1 MKKMTLILLTTVLL
15 VVCLASCDS
24 LKHEHVTADEW
35 SQNEESHWK
44 NVTCTWD
51 WCKLDIVTEAHV
63 DADEN
68 NVCDVCD
75 YEIPTKHEHTYDYVC
90 NEDTHT
96 KVYTCGCTSV
106 KDEAAEEH
114 QNFDADLFCD
124 ICGYDLSALIKGDI
138 EWHYSPTHHWWEPET
153 LEAGVV
159 YDFGE
164 HVDENE
170 DRFCDVCRMLMVV
183 KLPVDYT
190 IVWSYNATHHWWDPQ
205 ASGSY
210 YGISLG
216 VLLLYQEHSDSD
228 NDKLCDVCRCYMNTI
243 ELDIEWQYS
252 PTHHW
257 WIPNPADGAE
267 IIGVVYGYG
276 EHVDENQDDLCD
288 VCGYYDLR
296 TDPETFYFSKLAGLG
311 WLETLSADEVVEIK
325 MTSQASGVAP
335 GSFRYISSSTDR
347 APIARILEEYR
358 SLEVFSIENMGVI
371 TPGCEELTVE
381 FILQDGTTKTLSFTQ
396 NIYSDNN
403 GNHFGVTHIPTFNDV
418 PEFTSYLGF
427 VSYEPTGWVMAY
439 SDGDAEVLRRVCT
452 IPLDELEFT
461 PCIITGGLPTQPTN
475 YPYFVQTE
483 FGDLVFLYN
492 DLFYIAGKS
501 ECGYYQLVGKNLD
514 ELVGEYCEG
523 VYTVT
528 MNDAKWLYEDLK
540 PLYEVGEQVSV
551 KIRMAYDLGYLLL
564 VNGKKIAPVH
574 TMDTEYWEF
583 IFTMPPENV
592 VINFCTYDGFLPNMN
607 YAVLIES
614 FWEKIPAADSVS
626 VLHYYGEYASGAI
639 VAMMVCSEYDFTEAE
654 WDEEVGHIVIHY
666 NNGNRILVLYE
677 DSFYT
682 LTAAYAIGCLTDE
695 DVLEIAKHHKEF
707 YPFVHVEYQ

>member
-1 MKKMTLILLTTVLL
+1 MKKIVISILAFVFILF
-15 VVCLASCDS
+15 CFASCDS
-24 LKHEHVTADEW
+24 LKHEHITDEKY
-35 SQNEESHWK
+35 SSNEESHWK

-51 WCKLDIVTEAHV
+51 CCKLNIVTEAHIDEDKNNIC
-63 DADEN
+63 DACE
-68 NVCDVCD
+68 
-75 YEIPTKHEHTYDYVC
+75 YAMQSEHEHTYDYIC
-90 NEDTHT
+90 NEDTHQ

-106 KDEAAEEH
+106 KAEEAEEH
-114 QNFDADLFCD
+114 QNRDADLFCD
-124 ICGYDLSALIKGDI
+124 VCGYNLSASIKGDI
-138 EWHYSPTHHWWEPET
+138 EWHYSPTHHWWEPEI

-159 YDFGE
+159 YGYGE
-164 HVDENE
+164 HVDGND
-170 DRFCDVCRMLMVV
+170 DRFCDVCRMLMCV
-183 KLPVDYT
+183 KLPADYT
-190 IVWSYNATHHWWDPQ
+190 IKWSHNATHHWWDPD
-205 ASGSY
+205 ASGSD

-216 VLLLYQEHSDSD
+216 VLLLYQEH
-228 NDKLCDVCRCYMNTI
+228 NDGNNDDFCDVCGYFMTA
-243 ELDIEWQYS
+243 LDVDIEWQYS

-257 WIPNPADGAE
+257 WIPSPNDGHE

-276 EHVDENQDDLCD
+276 EHVDEDKNDRCD

-296 TDPETFYFSKLAGLG
+296 TDPETFYFSKLAGLE

-371 TPGCEELTVE
+371 TPGYEELTVE
-381 FILQDGTTKTLSFTQ
+381 FILQDGTKKTLSFTQ

-427 VSYEPTGWVMAY
+427 VSYESTGVVAAY

-461 PCIITGGLPTQPTN
+461 PCIITGGLPTEPTN

-492 DLFYIAGKS
+492 NLFYIAGKS

-514 ELVGEYCEG
+514 ELVGEYCED
-523 VYTVT
+523 VYSVT
-528 MNDAKWLYEDLK
+528 MNDAEWLYENLK
-540 PLYEVGEQVSV
+540 PHYKAGEQVSV
-551 KIRMAYDLGYLLL
+551 KIRIAYDLGYLLL
-564 VNGKKIAPVH
+564 VNGKKIAPVP
-574 TMDTEYWEF
+574 TTETEYWEF

-592 VINFCTYDGFLPNMN
+592 VINFCTYDGFLPDMN
-607 YAVLIES
+607 YAVLIET
-614 FWEKIPAADSVS
+614 FWEKIPVADSVS
-626 VLHYYGEYASGAI
+626 VLHYYGEYDSGAI
-639 VAMMVCSEYDFTEAE
+639 VAMMTCSEYEYTEAL
-654 WDEEVGHIVIHY
+654 WDERIGNTVIHY

-677 DSFYT
+677 GTFYT
-682 LTAAYAIGCLTDE
+682 LTTAYNEGYLTDE
-695 DVLEIAKHHKEF
+695 DLAKISDLQKEF
-707 YPFVHVEYQ
+707 FPYLY